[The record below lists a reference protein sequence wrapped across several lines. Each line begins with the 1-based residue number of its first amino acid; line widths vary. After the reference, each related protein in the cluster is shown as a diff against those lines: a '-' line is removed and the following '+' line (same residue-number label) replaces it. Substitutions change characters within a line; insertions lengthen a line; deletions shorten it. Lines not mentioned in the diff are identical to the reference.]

1 MNRVFTLKA
10 ASKDTASNWM
20 MAIES
25 AKPLTEAQLLQERDG
40 HKEGKL
46 RVYATLS
53 YYCMRP

>member
-46 RVYATLS
+46 HVHEALS
-53 YYCMRP
+53 Y

>member
-1 MNRVFTLKA
+1 VNRVFTLKA

-46 RVYATLS
+46 HVHEALS
-53 YYCMRP
+53 Y